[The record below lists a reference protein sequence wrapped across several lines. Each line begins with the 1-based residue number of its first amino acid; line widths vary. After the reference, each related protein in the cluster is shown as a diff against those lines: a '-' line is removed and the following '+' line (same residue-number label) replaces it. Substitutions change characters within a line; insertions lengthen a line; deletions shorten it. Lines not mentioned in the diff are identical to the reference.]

1 MNDALQALAAQAR
14 HEMDLLS
21 YPAAAWVDPVT
32 APDGTEALDCAI
44 IGAGQFG
51 LTIAAGLRRE
61 RVDRV
66 MCFDAQPAGEEGPWI
81 TFARMA
87 MLRTPKEL
95 TGPDLGI
102 PSLTFRAF
110 WAAQHGEAGWQSL
123 FRVPRPAWMDYLNWY
138 RSALNLPVRNQ
149 WRFTGLKPGRAM
161 LELQF
166 ETPAGARTIFA
177 RSLVLATGSS
187 AGGGAAIPAEVLA
200 ALPEG
205 RALNA
210 YTPLDCST
218 LAGQRIGI
226 LGGSATAFDMAIAAL
241 QAGAASAELCLRRPT
256 LPYAN
261 PRRWMENAGFLAHYI
276 DLPDATKWA
285 YSHRLNRIGQSPPL
299 PTWQM
304 ANSLPG
310 FGLRTSAQ
318 WDEVRWTGRDIAV
331 RSGDRTLHYDRI
343 VYATG
348 MRVALAEVPALAA
361 IAEHAALWR
370 DRYAPPAELASV
382 GMGQNPYL
390 DGHAAFVERTPG
402 SAPWLRRIMS
412 VMGGG
417 GLSLGP
423 VATSVSGMKY
433 LVPLVLAGVKR
444 QLFLD
449 QQEADWARF
458 TADIHA
464 EIPKEAAAA

>member
-1 MNDALQALAAQAR
+1 MSDARQSLADQVQRELDILA
-14 HEMDLLS
+14 
-21 YPAAAWVDPVT
+21 YPAAPWVDAVV

-61 RVDRV
+61 QVQRV
-66 MCFDAQPAGEEGPWI
+66 MCFDAMPEGCEGPWV

-87 MLRTPKEL
+87 MLRTPKHL
-95 TGPDLGI
+95 TGPDLGL
-102 PSLTFRAF
+102 PSLSFRAF
-110 WAAQHGEAGWQSL
+110 WTAQHGEAGWDAM
-123 FRVPRPAWMDYLNWY
+123 FRVPRTAWMDYLNWY
-138 RSALNLPVRNQ
+138 RATLDLPVRNE
-149 WRFTGLKPGRAM
+149 WRFMGLKPGRAM
-161 LELQF
+161 LELSF
-166 ETPAGARTIFA
+166 DTPIGPRTIFA

-187 AGGGAAIPAEVLA
+187 AGGGAAIPADVLA

-210 YTPLDCST
+210 YTPLDCAT

-226 LGGSATAFDMAIAAL
+226 LGGSATAFDMGIAAL
-241 QAGAASAELCLRRPT
+241 QAGAATAELCLRRPT

-285 YSHRLNRIGQSPPL
+285 YSHRLNKLGQSPPR
-299 PTWQM
+299 PTWDTAM
-304 ANSLPG
+304 SLPG
-310 FGLRTSAQ
+310 FAIRTGTP
-318 WDEVRWTGRDIAV
+318 WDEVSWNGSEVVV
-331 RSGDRTLHYDRI
+331 RSAGRTLHYDRV

-348 MRVALAEVPALAA
+348 MRVALEDVPALSA
-361 IAEHAALWR
+361 ISSHAALWR
-370 DRYAPPAELASV
+370 DRYSPPPELADA
-382 GMGQNPYL
+382 GMGRNAYL
-390 DGHAAFVERTPG
+390 DSHAGFVERTPG
-402 SAPWLRRIMS
+402 AAAWLHRVMS

-433 LVPLVLAGVKR
+433 LVPLVLKGVKR

>member
-1 MNDALQALAAQAR
+1 MSDALQELAAQAR
-14 HEMDLLS
+14 RELDILA
-21 YPAAAWVDPVT
+21 YPAAPWVDAVT
-32 APDGTEALDCAI
+32 APDGSEALDCAI
-44 IGAGQFG
+44 VGAGQFG

-61 RVDRV
+61 QVGRV
-66 MCFDAQPAGEEGPWI
+66 MCFDAAPAGEEGPWV

-95 TGPDLGI
+95 TGPDLGL
-102 PSLTFRAF
+102 PSLSFRAF
-110 WAAQHGEAGWQSL
+110 WVAQHGQASWDAM
-123 FRVPRPAWMDYLNWY
+123 FRVPRTAWMDYLNWY
-138 RSALNLPVRNQ
+138 RDALALPVRNL
-149 WRFTGLKPGRAM
+149 WRLTAIRPARAM
-161 LELQF
+161 LELDF
-166 ETPAGARTIFA
+166 DTPAGARTIHA
-177 RSLVLATGSS
+177 RNLVLATGSS
-187 AGGGAAIPAEVLA
+187 AGGGAAIPPQVLA

-210 YTPLDCST
+210 YTALDCAD

-241 QAGAASAELCLRRPT
+241 QAGAVSAELCLRRPD
-256 LPYAN
+256 LPTDN

-285 YSHRLNRIGQSPPL
+285 YARRLNKIGQSPPK
-299 PTWQM
+299 PTYDIAM
-304 ANSLPG
+304 ALPG
-310 FGLRTSAQ
+310 FALRLAAP
-318 WDEVRWTGRDIAV
+318 WDGVSWNGREVAV
-331 RSGDRTLHYDRI
+331 RSGGQTLHYDRI

-348 MRVALAEVPALAA
+348 MRVALEDIPALGA
-361 IAEHAALWR
+361 IAGHAALWR
-370 DRYAPPAELASV
+370 DRYTPPAELADP
-382 GMGQNPYL
+382 GMGRNPYL
-390 DGHAAFVERTPG
+390 DRHAGFVERVPG
-402 SAPWLRRIMS
+402 CAPWLRRIS
-412 VMGGG
+412 TAMGGG

-433 LVPLVLAGVKR
+433 LVPLIVNGVKR

-464 EIPKEAAAA
+464 EIPKKAAAT

>member
-1 MNDALQALAAQAR
+1 MSEALQSLAAQAR
-14 HEMDLLS
+14 RELDILA
-21 YPAAAWVDPVT
+21 YPAAPWVDPVT

-61 RVDRV
+61 QVTRV
-66 MCFDAQPAGEEGPWI
+66 MCFDAMAEGEEGPWV

-95 TGPDLGI
+95 TGPDLGL
-102 PSLTFRAF
+102 PSLSFRAF
-110 WAAQHGEAGWQSL
+110 WSAQHGASGWDAMY
-123 FRVPRPAWMDYLNWY
+123 RVPRPAWMDYLNWY
-138 RSALNLPVRNQ
+138 RSALDLPVRNQ
-149 WRFTGLKPGRAM
+149 WRFLGLKPRRAM
-161 LELQF
+161 LELRF
-166 ETPAGARTIFA
+166 ETPGGERTIFA

-187 AGGGAAIPAEVLA
+187 AGGGAAIPPEVLA
-200 ALPEG
+200 ALPAG

-210 YTPLDCST
+210 YTPLDCAS

-226 LGGSATAFDMAIAAL
+226 LGGSATAFDMGIAAL
-241 QAGAASAELCLRRPT
+241 QAGATSADICLRRAT

-261 PRRWMENAGFLAHYI
+261 PRRWMENAGFLAHYM
-276 DLPDATKWA
+276 DLPDAMKWA
-285 YSHRLNRIGQSPPL
+285 YTHRLNALGQSPPR
-299 PTWQM
+299 PTFDTAM
-304 ANSLPG
+304 ALPG
-310 FGLRTSAQ
+310 FRIRTSTP
-318 WDEVRWTGRDIAV
+318 WDEVSWNGSEVVV
-331 RSGDRTLHYDRI
+331 RSGGRSLHYDRI

-348 MRVALAEVPALAA
+348 MRVALEDVPALSA
-361 IAEHAALWR
+361 IAAEAALWR
-370 DRYAPPAELASV
+370 DRYTPPAALASP
-382 GMGQNPYL
+382 GMGLNPYL
-390 DGHAAFVERTPG
+390 DGHAGFVERTPG
-402 SAPWLRRIMS
+402 AAPWLGRVMT

-433 LVPLVLAGVKR
+433 LVPLVLNGVKR

-464 EIPKEAAAA
+464 EIPKEAVAA